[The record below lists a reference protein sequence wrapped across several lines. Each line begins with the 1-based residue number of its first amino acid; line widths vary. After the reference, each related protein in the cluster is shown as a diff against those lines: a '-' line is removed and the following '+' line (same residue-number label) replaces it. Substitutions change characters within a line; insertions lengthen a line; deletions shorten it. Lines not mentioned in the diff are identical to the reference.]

1 MGSQVRILSIRLAWE
16 YRFPWTRPERAD
28 QAVWPALPASGINT
42 SVTTGKKG
50 RRALEDEGIQT
61 FSLGVIPRAST
72 RKPAILFRPADNT
85 SPPCDVS
92 EKTRQCGCG
101 AVAARLLP
109 KQEIAGSNPVIRSIR
124 RKPKQWIRSTN
135 GTRSRLSM
143 GRFRRNMDEQPRHGR
158 TSSRKKTCQSPR

>member
-42 SVTTGKKG
+42 SVITGKKG

-109 KQEIAGSNPVIRSIR
+109 KQEIAGSYPVIRSIR
-124 RKPKQWIRSTN
+124 EHWF
-135 GTRSRLSM
+135 SM
-143 GRFRRNMDEQPRHGR
+143 CSIPRFRAGGSRRR
-158 TSSRKKTCQSPR
+158 TDARRGPPIRAVRPFSSAVRTADF